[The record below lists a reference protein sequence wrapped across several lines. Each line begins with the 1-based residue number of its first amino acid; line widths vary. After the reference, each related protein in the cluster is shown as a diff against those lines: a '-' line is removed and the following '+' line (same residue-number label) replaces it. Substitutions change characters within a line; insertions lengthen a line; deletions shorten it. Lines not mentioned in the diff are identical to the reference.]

1 MAKGD
6 AELGRQRTTDAFSK
20 KYKVGDI
27 AFSPIYRH
35 CKILKMNK
43 NTVSCIQVDE
53 NGKPVE
59 YKTSVFKSNQKQK
72 PMVVEKY
79 LFTV

>member
-6 AELGRQRTTDAFSK
+6 AEKGRQMRVDAFSK
-20 KYKVGDI
+20 KYKAGDI

-53 NGKPVE
+53 QGKPIE
-59 YKTSVFKSNQKQK
+59 YKTSIFKSNQKQK
-72 PMVVEKY
+72 PMLVEKY

>member
-6 AELGRQRTTDAFSK
+6 AELGRQRTADAFTK

-53 NGKPVE
+53 LGHPIV
-59 YKTSVFKSNQKQK
+59 YKTSAFKSNQNQK